1 MSGRVQKK
9 PVQKI
14 SSKIVADDFSAAFLL
29 CIQPETLKQ
38 FDPETLKQIVVRH
51 RTMSQSRKRGNT
63 VLEITN
69 PSEREVGKASH
80 TTIDIVGDD
89 KAFII
94 DSVIAHMSR
103 TSYPIEKILHSLVYV
118 GTSKGGNVG
127 AYLAKKTENYLGQSH
142 IYIECARRLT
152 KEQIAELKH
161 ALQVVFEDTT
171 LSNRDWLSIKEGV
184 QKLRDNLLPS
194 ATSSKKEFA
203 DYQDF
208 IDYIHNDNFTL
219 LGMSDYTI
227 SAGKDGLLKPVAASG
242 LGLLSATRSEDFLTD
257 SDKKHILKNTVLASQ
272 AQILVTKL
280 MRKSTVHRSVPVDAI
295 VVKRVDAKK
304 QTVGYTL
311 IIGLFTS
318 VTYSRSLGTVPFLRM
333 KAENVMQAAGYDGLE
348 HGGRAMR
355 HILEKYPRDELF
367 QINHDQ
373 LYKTCVSIMLLQEQP
388 RIALYIRPDIFGR
401 TVTCLVYIPRDIFDS
416 RLRIRFSGILASE
429 LNANLIDFQSAVDDS
444 PMVRISFVLAW
455 NDGATQKF
463 NHATI
468 EAALQEAGTSW
479 AVRLNKVFL
488 IYGYDEDAAAELTLR
503 YGRAFADSYQER
515 YQVRQSIHD
524 IQKIE
529 QVVVTGTAD
538 VDFYKPYN
546 ADSQEVSLK
555 IFSPINPIHLSN
567 VLPILENMGLSIIA
581 EYPFEVKPRDVGH
594 SVWIQDFQA
603 GIAASAAAQQTI
615 SFDKAKIA
623 AISAEFESCLKG
635 VWEKQIEN
643 DSLNKLIILAGMP
656 WRDVV
661 ILRSY
666 VRYLRQTKI
675 PFSLPYMEKALT
687 DHPEIALLLT
697 QYFHVVFN
705 PALQGKKGISADS
718 IEKQILENL
727 QKVSLLDQDRVLRA
741 MFALIR
747 VTLRT
752 NFYQTDENGEPKAA
766 VSIKFDSAQIVDIPD
781 PKPYRE
787 IFVYSPRVEGVH
799 LRCGPISRGGLR
811 WSDRHED
818 FRTEV
823 LGLMKAQQVKNSVI
837 VPQGSKGGFV
847 VKLPPVD
854 GGREAY
860 QKEGIACYQIYIRAL
875 LDITDNRKG
884 GKVVPPLDVVRLDK
898 DDPYLVVA
906 ADKGTATFSDIANA
920 ISVERGFWLGDA
932 FASGGSAGYDHKKMG
947 ITARGAW
954 ESVKRHFRE
963 LNHNT
968 QTDVFDVVGVGDMG
982 GDVFGNGMLQ
992 SEKIRLVGAFN
1003 HVHIFCDPLPDAAS
1017 SFKERDRLFKAVK
1030 GWDHYDVSKLSK
1042 GGRIYARSEKYLKL
1056 TPEIQQRFEIE
1067 KDTVSPSELM
1077 VAMLKSRSDLLFFG
1091 GIGTYI
1097 KATTETDAD
1106 AGDRSN
1112 DAQRI
1117 NAADVRAKVVGEGA
1131 NMAITQRG
1139 RIEFAQ
1145 KGGRANTDFID
1156 NSAGVDTSDH
1166 EVNIKILMSDIMSD
1180 PKQKMNIAGRDKLLA
1195 TMTDDVAR
1203 LVLNDNYQQTQAIS
1217 LLEAQAADLLPEH
1230 ATFMNSLEK
1239 AKLLNRRVE
1248 FLPDAEQIEQ
1258 RLKLR
1263 KGLTRPELSLII
1275 SYGKITYTDALLQS
1289 KLPDD
1294 PAMMNWLM
1302 AYFPD
1307 SLQKKY
1313 ASAIGKHQ
1321 LRREIVATAIANAVI
1336 NRMGPTFVRL
1346 AADKTGQDLGSITNA
1361 YLVVRDAFGLGDL
1374 WKNIEALDAKVPA
1387 LAQIRAMQKVSK
1399 LAERETY
1406 WLLNRLGR
1414 KANLEKDGAAFS
1426 KGISELKLTLEKI
1439 LPIDMK
1445 ENFVVRRSVW
1455 VENGLPQKLAHEI
1468 ALLPLLTSGF
1478 DIIQIAGA
1486 LKKDIARVAQ
1496 VYFACGSVFAF
1507 EKSRNKIHN
1516 LAQDTPQMAMA
1527 VSALI
1532 DSFYRIQSSITAQI
1546 LKDLGKAPVSDKAIA
1561 QWIETSC
1568 PEAASVIADV
1578 ATTNQNGGFDFA
1590 ALVVLEQ
1597 RLRRLV

>member
-1 MSGRVQKK
+1 
-9 PVQKI
+9 
-14 SSKIVADDFSAAFLL
+14 
-29 CIQPETLKQ
+29 
-38 FDPETLKQIVVRH
+38 
-51 RTMSQSRKRGNT
+51 
-63 VLEITN
+63 
-69 PSEREVGKASH
+69 
-80 TTIDIVGDD
+80 
-89 KAFII
+89 
-94 DSVIAHMSR
+94 
-103 TSYPIEKILHSLVYV
+103 SL
-118 GTSKGGNVG
+118 
-127 AYLAKKTENYLGQSH
+127 
-142 IYIECARRLT
+142 
-152 KEQIAELKH
+152 
-161 ALQVVFEDTT
+161 
-171 LSNRDWLSIKEGV
+171 
-184 QKLRDNLLPS
+184 
-194 ATSSKKEFA
+194 
-203 DYQDF
+203 
-208 IDYIHNDNFTL
+208 
-219 LGMSDYTI
+219 
-227 SAGKDGLLKPVAASG
+227 
-242 LGLLSATRSEDFLTD
+242 
-257 SDKKHILKNTVLASQ
+257 
-272 AQILVTKL
+272 
-280 MRKSTVHRSVPVDAI
+280 
-295 VVKRVDAKK
+295 
-304 QTVGYTL
+304 
-311 IIGLFTS
+311 
-318 VTYSRSLGTVPFLRM
+318 
-333 KAENVMQAAGYDGLE
+333 
-348 HGGRAMR
+348 
-355 HILEKYPRDELF
+355 
-367 QINHDQ
+367 
-373 LYKTCVSIMLLQEQP
+373 
-388 RIALYIRPDIFGR
+388 
-401 TVTCLVYIPRDIFDS
+401 
-416 RLRIRFSGILASE
+416 
-429 LNANLIDFQSAVDDS
+429 
-444 PMVRISFVLAW
+444 MVRSSFVLAW
-455 NDGATQKF
+455 NEGASQKF

-479 AVRLNKVFL
+479 MVRLNKVFL
-488 IYGYDEDAAAELTLR
+488 TYGYHEDAAAELSLR

-515 YQVRQSIHD
+515 YQVRQSVHD

-529 QVVVTGTAD
+529 QVLVSQSAD

-546 ADSQEVSLK
+546 AENQEVSLK
-555 IFSPINPIHLSN
+555 IFSPVNPIHLSN

-581 EYPFEVKPRDVGH
+581 EYPFEVTPRDSGH
-594 SVWIQDFQA
+594 SIWIQDFQA
-603 GIAASAAAQQTI
+603 AIASSTGQKAI
-615 SFDKAKIA
+615 EFDKAKIA
-623 AISAEFESCLKG
+623 AISEQFESCLKG
-635 VWEKQIEN
+635 VWAKQIEN

-697 QYFHVVFN
+697 QYFHVVLN
-705 PALQGKKGISADS
+705 PALQGKKGVSAGA
-718 IEKQILENL
+718 IEKQILESL

-741 MFALIR
+741 VFALVR

-752 NFYQTDENGEPKAA
+752 NFYQVDKNGHPNAA
-766 VSIKFDSAQIVDIPD
+766 VSIKLDSAQINDIPD
-781 PKPYRE
+781 PKPFRE
-787 IFVYSPRVEGVH
+787 IFVYSPRVEGIH

-884 GKVVPPLDVVRLDK
+884 GKVVPPLNVVRLDQ

-947 ITARGAW
+947 ITARGSW

-1003 HVHIFCDPLPDAAS
+1003 HVHIFCDPSPDAAI

-1030 GWDHYDVSKLSK
+1030 GWDCYDVSKLSK

-1077 VAMLKSRSDLLFFG
+1077 IAMLKSRSDLLFFG
-1091 GIGTYI
+1091 GIGTYV
-1097 KATTETDAD
+1097 KASTETDAD

-1117 NAADVRAKVVGEGA
+1117 NASDVRAKVIGEGA

-1145 KGGRANTDFID
+1145 KGGKANTDFID

-1166 EVNIKILMSDIMSD
+1166 EVNIKILMSDIMAN
-1180 PKQKMNIAGRDKLLA
+1180 PKQKMNIAARDKLLA

-1230 ATFMNSLEK
+1230 AAFMNSLEK

-1294 PAMMNWLM
+1294 PTMIDWLM
-1302 AYFPD
+1302 AYFPE

-1313 ASAIGKHQ
+1313 PDAIGKHQ
-1321 LRREIVATAIANAVI
+1321 LRREIIATAIANAVI

-1346 AADKTGQDLGSITNA
+1346 AQEKTGKDLGSITNA
-1361 YLVVRDAFGLGDL
+1361 YLVVRDAFGLRDL
-1374 WKNIEALDAKVPA
+1374 WKSIEALDSKVPA
-1387 LAQIRAMQKVSK
+1387 LAQTRAMQKISK

-1414 KANLEKDGAAFS
+1414 TANLEKDGAVFS
-1426 KGISELKLTLEKI
+1426 KGISDLKLTLEKI
-1439 LPIDMK
+1439 LPPDMK
-1445 ENFVVRRSVW
+1445 ENFVVR
-1455 VENGLPQKLAHEI
+1455 
-1468 ALLPLLTSGF
+1468 
-1478 DIIQIAGA
+1478 
-1486 LKKDIARVAQ
+1486 
-1496 VYFACGSVFAF
+1496 
-1507 EKSRNKIHN
+1507 
-1516 LAQDTPQMAMA
+1516 
-1527 VSALI
+1527 
-1532 DSFYRIQSSITAQI
+1532 
-1546 LKDLGKAPVSDKAIA
+1546 
-1561 QWIETSC
+1561 
-1568 PEAASVIADV
+1568 
-1578 ATTNQNGGFDFA
+1578 
-1590 ALVVLEQ
+1590 
-1597 RLRRLV
+1597 